1 MRALSEV
8 CGWRCGKVLDIHV
21 QASYG
26 YLRET
31 HYRDNLC
38 MHRVSAMSRIF
49 GLDMSRWCVFW
60 SIVVLI
66 LTWAAK
72 H

>member
-31 HYRDNLC
+31 HYRRQSVHASGKRNE
-38 MHRVSAMSRIF
+38 
-49 GLDMSRWCVFW
+49 
-60 SIVVLI
+60 
-66 LTWAAK
+66 
-72 H
+72 